1 MDNEILITK
10 IVQTSTGVVLI
21 PNRPI
26 PFANLANLGNYK
38 LRLACGL
45 KATAVLPIYIQATNV
60 NIPVLC
66 KYGNTVYSNQLKTR
80 RYYNI
85 GYGNGNTS
93 YANGQFVIFDA
104 ICRGTIVINSNE
116 NTKSTK

>member
-1 MDNEILITK
+1 MDEILITK

-21 PNRPI
+21 PNRQI
-26 PFANLANLGNYK
+26 PQANLSNLGNYK

-45 KATAVLPIYIQATNV
+45 KATNVLPIYIQTSAGNL
-60 NIPVLC
+60 PVLC
-66 KYGNTVYSNQLKTR
+66 KYGNLVYSNQIKTR
-80 RYYNI
+80 KYYNI

-93 YANGQFVIFDA
+93 YANGQFIIFDC

-116 NTKSTK
+116 TAAKGK

>member
-1 MDNEILITK
+1 MENDILITS
-10 IVQTSTGVVLI
+10 ITQSSTAIILT

-26 PFANLANLGNYK
+26 TLTNLTNLGNYR

-45 KATAVLPIYIQATNV
+45 KATAALPVFIHVGTV
-60 NIPVLC
+60 NIPIIC

-80 RYYNI
+80 KYYRI

-93 YANGQFVIFDA
+93 YTNGQFVIFDS
-104 ICRGTIVINSNE
+104 ICPGTITV
-116 NTKSTK
+116 STSTEAKK